1 MLNLLYRKKLQIKL
15 EIASKNGNNLIKG
28 ELYFFALLQI
38 KLVNIGRNN
47 TLQVKLESSERGK
60 VLQIKLEMKNLRI
73 TNDTEVFI

>member
-1 MLNLLYRKKLQIKL
+1 MKTVPN
-15 EIASKNGNNLIKG
+15 IAESIIPQKIANKIGNNLIKG
-28 ELYFFALLQI
+28 ELYFFVLLQI

-47 TLQVKLESSERGK
+47 TLQVKLESSERRN